1 MKSLILFLV
10 VFSFDSWAMSWFER
24 EPQELQE
31 IKIYGDYHPGGPEEI
46 EDTEQYWLKH
56 GVLEEGDTLADSWQT
71 AHFLEYLGK
80 ERFRTGIK
88 SMIFCYE
95 KILDEHRE
103 TATVIDP
110 NLRAR
115 MYDQEGNLLAEDTL
129 RDREDP
135 ATRDPFLRLTVAYL
149 PYLRNGDVTIRIVR
163 LVEDEEV
170 ILHEKDISFY
180 SHERLKAHH
189 WADRNSI
196 MHVYGTGY
204 KFYPKGARI
213 RTSANTIYRVPF
225 SCYK

>member
-1 MKSLILFLV
+1 MRSLILFLV
-10 VFSFDSWAMSWFER
+10 VYSFDSWAMSWFER
-24 EPQELQE
+24 EPQELKE
-31 IKIYGDYHPGGPEEI
+31 IKIYGKYYPGGPGEI
-46 EDTEQYWLKH
+46 ERTERYYRRH
-56 GVLEEGDTLADSWQT
+56 GRLEEGETLADIPG
-71 AHFLEYLGK
+71 LVYDYLGK
-80 ERFRTGIK
+80 ERFRY
-88 SMIFCYE
+88 SRMIFCYE

-110 NLRAR
+110 NVRAR
-115 MYDQEGNLLAEDTL
+115 MYDQEGNLLAEDIL
-129 RDREDP
+129 RDRKPER
-135 ATRDPFLRLTVAYL
+135 TDPFLRATVIYL

-204 KFYPKGARI
+204 KFYPKGAAI
-213 RTSANTIYRVPF
+213 RTSADTIYRVPF

>member
-80 ERFRTGIK
+80 ERFRTGRDWKPI
-88 SMIFCYE
+88 IYCYGE
-95 KILDEHRE
+95 ILDEDRE
-103 TATVIDP
+103 LAPVIDP

-115 MYDQEGNLLAEDTL
+115 MYDPEGNLLAEDIL
-129 RDREDP
+129 RDRNPE
-135 ATRDPFLRLTVAYL
+135 RKDPFLRSAVIYL

-163 LVEDEEV
+163 LEGEEE
-170 ILHEKDISFY
+170 ILLYERDGDGIR
-180 SHERLKAHH
+180 SHENLKAHDQTG
-189 WADRNSI
+189 WNSNL
-196 MHVYGTGY
+196 HLYGAGY
-204 KFYPKGARI
+204 KLYESPWTPERHWLPK
-213 RTSANTIYRVPF
+213 VP
-225 SCYK
+225 CYM